1 MYLWENGCF
10 KNATGKDVLAQI
22 DATRSLAD
30 STTSDVEDSIEDIWM
45 TIVEA
50 NPKIKQYS
58 IYKAQYIKM
67 LLIHNYLNDFHD
79 NRKQKIIANPT

>member
-10 KNATGKDVLAQI
+10 KNATSKDVLAQI

-30 STTSDVEDSIEDIWM
+30 STTGDVEDSIEYIWM

-58 IYKAQYIKM
+58 IR
-67 LLIHNYLNDFHD
+67 D
-79 NRKQKIIANPT
+79 NT

>member
-67 LLIHNYLNDFHD
+67 LLNHNYLNDFHD